1 LSVRLR
7 ARLTLVVTLVAIA
20 AVAVTALLSVQVATR
35 RVGRLLETSAAS
47 GGPVAG
53 VPQAGAGI
61 GRGPATN
68 RAGAGPPD
76 SAGATLAGPAGA
88 ASRRTALVRDLWRAN
103 AQAAA
108 IALLMAAAAGTLLA
122 ARLSRPL
129 KRLTEVTDRYASGER
144 TARANA
150 TGRDEVAEVGA
161 AFNALADRLQAEESQ
176 QQRLIA
182 DIAHELRTPL
192 TVLRGEL
199 EALEDG
205 LQRGDAETYRRLG
218 EEVTLLTRLVQ
229 DLRLLS
235 QAESGAL
242 SLERGRVDLRA
253 LVAEVAA
260 SFRAHAR
267 GSGPALATDLD
278 SAHVNG
284 DADRLKQVLVNL
296 LDNAARHAPDG
307 SRIDVTLR
315 REGERAILRV
325 RDRGPGIPEGERER
339 IFQRFYRTDGARTRA
354 TGGSGLGLSIVH
366 SLVTLHGGTVTAD
379 DHPEGGAVLS
389 VSLPLARG
397 AVDGGARDQAPSGER
412 DEAAGSL

>member
-1 LSVRLR
+1 MRLR

-76 SAGATLAGPAGA
+76 SGGATLAGPAGA

>member
-76 SAGATLAGPAGA
+76 SGGATLAGPAGA

-129 KRLTEVTDRYASGER
+129 NRLTEVTDRYASGER